1 MRRAGATEERA
12 TSLRTVEE
20 FHLPD
25 SESEVVDLLQRYG
38 EDALLVGGG
47 TFLHGLEARGL
58 LAGVR
63 ALIDLQRAGL
73 SGVRAESDGLQIG
86 ATATLRTL
94 EDALDGSP
102 WLGAVGDA
110 LRHPSSQIKNVAT
123 VGGSVAA
130 ACPFFDPPVAFEA
143 LDAEVVALG
152 RGGSRVLPLPEF
164 FTGLFKNALEVGE
177 LVTEL
182 RLPAAPDG
190 SASGFERLQTNA
202 NDLAIISAAVRV
214 TRGEDGTCREARVVV
229 GGGLERPVRARSA
242 ERALTGSELT
252 GEALR
257 AAAEAVA
264 EDVEPWSDHRA
275 SGPYRKAMAKVMVR
289 RALARAVKRLS

>member
-1 MRRAGATEERA
+1 LPA
-12 TSLRTVEE
+12 VEE
-20 FHLPD
+20 FLLPD
-25 SESEVVDLLQRYG
+25 SESELVGLLQRYG

-58 LAGVR
+58 LSGVR
-63 ALIDLQRAGL
+63 VLIDLQRVGL
-73 SGVRAESDGLQIG
+73 SWARAESDGLRIG
-86 ATATLRTL
+86 AATTLRTL

-110 LRHPSSQIKNVAT
+110 LRHPPSQIKNVAT

-130 ACPFFDPPVAFEA
+130 ACPFFDLPVAFEA
-143 LDAEVVALG
+143 LDAEVVARG
-152 RGGSRVLPLPEF
+152 RGGSRLLLLPEF
-164 FTGLFKNALEVGE
+164 VTGLFENALEAGE
-177 LVTEL
+177 FVTEL

-190 SASGFERLQTNA
+190 SASGFERLETNA
-202 NDLAIISAAVRV
+202 NDLAIVSAAVRV
-214 TRGEDGTCREARVVV
+214 TRREDGTCRETRVVV
-229 GGGLERPVRARSA
+229 GGGLEGPVRARSA
-242 ERALTGSELT
+242 ERTLIGSELT

-257 AAAEAVA
+257 AAAEAVV
-264 EDVEPWSDHRA
+264 EDVEPRSDHRA